1 MYPKI
6 FEMVKN
12 DPGVI
17 ALLGSNPLRFFPFGS
32 APQDTNATYA
42 VWQTISGNPANILKG
57 RPKTD
62 EWSVQV
68 DVYGKTAESVRKTA
82 NAIIYAIEEQTY
94 ITSIRGEDRDPETKF
109 YRYSFDVQIFQSR
122 S

>member
-17 ALLGSNPLRFFPFGS
+17 QQLGQNPVRFFPFGS

-42 VWQTISGNPANILKG
+42 VWQTISGNPGNILKG
-57 RPKTD
+57 RPKID
-62 EWSVQV
+62 EWSVQI
-68 DVYGKTAESVRKTA
+68 DVYGKTVDNVRKA
-82 NAIIYAIEEQTY
+82 AYAIIYAIEEQTY
-94 ITSIRGEDRDPETKF
+94 ITSIRGEERDAESKF